1 LDLEKSKG
9 ENNMT
14 IKDSEWKDTLIN
26 LFALASKLEG
36 EGQYNLAKLAR
47 AAADSLSRRA
57 AYSLVIP
64 TEKEKLSAIIK
75 ESADILTS
83 LDLNADLVAALK
95 KGADIMAEGQLPFID
110 VIPHPYVCRTCGHL
124 ALSEPM
130 VECPIC
136 SARPSS
142 FKRFLPVYWLDALE
156 PMAAMERLNQTPI
169 EVEKLIEGLSETEM
183 KQQPKDGGWAIRNI
197 LSHLRDAQG
206 VLSFRLDLFL
216 KEEHPIL
223 ESKAVFTWAT
233 EEDDRPPSAIEIFET
248 YKTSRKDTISKLENL
263 PLADW
268 WHTGQHEEFGPMTL
282 RQQVSYFASHEITH
296 LPQIETVRRQLMKS
310 K

>member
-1 LDLEKSKG
+1 MSTK
-9 ENNMT
+9 N
-14 IKDSEWKDTLIN
+14 SEWKDTLIN
-26 LFALASKLEG
+26 LFALALKLEG

-47 AAADSLSRRA
+47 AAADSLSRQA
-57 AYSLVIP
+57 AYSVEIP
-64 TEKEKLSAIIK
+64 TEKEKLSATIK
-75 ESADILTS
+75 ETANILTS
-83 LDLNADLVAALK
+83 LEVNADLITALK
-95 KGADIMAEGQLPFID
+95 KGADIMADGQLPLID
-110 VIPHPYVCRTCGHL
+110 VIPHTYVCRTCGHL
-124 ALSEPM
+124 VLNEPM
-130 VECPIC
+130 VECPTC
-136 SARPSS
+136 SARSGT
-142 FKRFLPVYWLDALE
+142 FQRFLPVYWLDALE
-156 PMAAMERLNQTPI
+156 PMAAMERLRQTPI

-233 EEDDRPPSAIEIFET
+233 NEDDRPPSALEIFET
-248 YKTSRKDTISKLENL
+248 YKTSRKESTSKLENL

-268 WHTGQHEEFGPMTL
+268 WHTGQHEEFGTMTL

-296 LPQIETVRRQLMKS
+296 LPQIETVRHQLMKR